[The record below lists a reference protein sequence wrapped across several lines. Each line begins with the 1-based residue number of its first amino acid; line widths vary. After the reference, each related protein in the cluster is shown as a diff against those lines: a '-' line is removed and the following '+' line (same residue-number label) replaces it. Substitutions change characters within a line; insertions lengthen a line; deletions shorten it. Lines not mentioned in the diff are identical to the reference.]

1 MKKRKK
7 AFKEIIKM
15 AHNKGIKWVIV
26 YAIWNNFPDWPGLE
40 KFWQE
45 QSLYPLISNFGGYIY
60 CPKKPFADWYIATLR
75 KTIEELDIDGV
86 YLDSSPDP
94 RICTNLHHGCGYI
107 DENGNLHG
115 TYPVFATREFHK
127 RIYFLFHGEV
137 KKGGLIYAH
146 NSHFPFMA
154 VESFVDIHHCGE
166 GSDLKLDYLI
176 PKFYGYPF
184 GLPFTFTRWN
194 NPVYPETRM
203 RSWRVVL
210 QVDSTIKAHPSYVIS
225 KKDFPSI
232 KGGREAFIKG
242 YDDQSIVVWKIW
254 QAQKEFSWDGAKW
267 FPYWKVKDYLE
278 TGDEKLLPCLHLNP
292 GKSALIVVS
301 SFKNEPCNCNLKINW
316 QKMGFDWKNVEIK
329 DVITDEIIIP
339 NQTGLNF
346 QVLDNRWRMFFIKV
360 K

>member
-1 MKKRKK
+1 
-7 AFKEIIKM
+7 M

-146 NSHFPFMA
+146 NSHFPFM
-154 VESFVDIHHCGE
+154 
-166 GSDLKLDYLI
+166 
-176 PKFYGYPF
+176 
-184 GLPFTFTRWN
+184 
-194 NPVYPETRM
+194 
-203 RSWRVVL
+203 
-210 QVDSTIKAHPSYVIS
+210 
-225 KKDFPSI
+225 
-232 KGGREAFIKG
+232 
-242 YDDQSIVVWKIW
+242 
-254 QAQKEFSWDGAKW
+254 
-267 FPYWKVKDYLE
+267 KVMM
-278 TGDEKLLPCLHLNP
+278 T
-292 GKSALIVVS
+292 S
-301 SFKNEPCNCNLKINW
+301 
-316 QKMGFDWKNVEIK
+316 Q
-329 DVITDEIIIP
+329 
-339 NQTGLNF
+339 
-346 QVLDNRWRMFFIKV
+346 
-360 K
+360 